1 MKQILFILVAFSSF
15 FSCTDSTTPTEVD
28 PSTPSTETPVVFKL
42 SSTADSLYHLV
53 GEKHDTAMLLMSN
66 IANARAAVRSAM
78 KENSHLKAVEEIS
91 LEQLLALNN
100 ADKAMMTWM
109 NEFKN
114 IEMDEETYQAWSED
128 EIMDYLQKEETKIET
143 VHQEMLESIAKAKA
157 MVARYKK

>member
-15 FSCTDSTTPTEVD
+15 FSCTDSTAPAEVE
-28 PSTPSTETPVVFKL
+28 PSTPATETPVVFKL
-42 SSTADSLYHLV
+42 SSTTDSLYHLV

-66 IANARAAVRSAM
+66 IANARAAVRSIM
-78 KENSHLKAVEEIS
+78 KENSHLKAMEEIS
-91 LEQLLALNN
+91 LEHLLALNN